1 MMQSGEVNLEN
12 DLFPIWDDEENDGDI
27 EILDLAD
34 KIKLDEDKKRMFL
47 NPLFIVVFVHKPIYR
62 CF

>member
-34 KIKLDEDKKRMFL
+34 KIKLMKTKSGCYLIRFL
-47 NPLFIVVFVHKPIYR
+47 SEFYA
-62 CF
+62 

>member
-12 DLFPIWDDEENDGDI
+12 DLFLTWDDEENDGDI

-34 KIKLDEDKKRMFL
+34 KVNWMKTKSGCYLIRFL
-47 NPLFIVVFVHKPIYR
+47 S
-62 CF
+62 